1 MKQMM
6 KNGNILGN
14 KDRLFRTKSTY
25 RLRLAKLFNNATQS
39 NYSIENM
46 INNDTQGIKGL
57 LDKMINDPM
66 KSYGGGGVAG
76 ARLRLQKIKIITKN

>member
-1 MKQMM
+1 
-6 KNGNILGN
+6 
-14 KDRLFRTKSTY
+14 
-25 RLRLAKLFNNATQS
+25 
-39 NYSIENM
+39 M